1 MERLKIC
8 FVSQS
13 IYPLL
18 NQNVRERH
26 IGGAELQQLL
36 IGRELDRRGY
46 RVSFVTMDFGQP
58 PRELI
63 GPFQVLSTFS
73 PSAGVPG
80 LRFIYPRLIK
90 ILLALYR
97 AKADVYYVRCAGFIL
112 APVVFVARLL
122 HRKAVFCGASNVDFD
137 PGSVELRGGR
147 DRTMYFWG
155 LKNCDAVVVQ
165 NETQRESLSRHFYRP
180 APVIPNGFPR
190 EFSRAARRPE
200 NPEASVIWAGSFR
213 RYKNPDVF
221 LELAKRIPR
230 GQFVMIGGSSSL
242 SSREELNLCKEMI
255 RKSSGISNLKLTGLI
270 PFEEV
275 EEYLFRA
282 KLLVNTSEYEGFPNT
297 FLQAW
302 SKGVP
307 VISFVDPDNLLES
320 KGLGKAVKD
329 IDEMV
334 QAVDSVLNSRINFPS
349 ERIKAYFDDHFLI
362 EGVVDRYES
371 LFRSLYRN
379 RSLKRRKERKVMGW
393 LKI

>member
-1 MERLKIC
+1 MERPKIC

-18 NQNVRERH
+18 NQNVRARH

-58 PRELI
+58 QSELI
-63 GPFQVLSTFS
+63 GPFRVFSTFS
-73 PSAGVPG
+73 LSEGVPG

-97 AKADVYYVRCAGFIL
+97 AEADVYYVRCAGFIL

-122 HRKAVFCGASNVDFD
+122 RRKTVFCGATDVDFD
-137 PGSVELRGGR
+137 PGSVELDRAR
-147 DRTMYFWG
+147 DKIMYFWG

-165 NETQRESLSRHFYRP
+165 NETQRKSLFKHLHRT
-180 APVIPNGFPR
+180 APVIQNGFPR
-190 EFSRAARRPE
+190 EFSRMPGLPAH
-200 NPEASVIWAGSFR
+200 PEASVIWVGSFR
-213 RYKNPDVF
+213 KQKNPDDF
-221 LELAKRIPR
+221 LELAKKIPR
-230 GQFVMIGGSSSL
+230 GQFVMIGGNSTVSSQ
-242 SSREELNLCKEMI
+242 EDLNLYKEMV
-255 RKSSGISNLKLTGLI
+255 RRSCGIPNLKLAGLLS
-270 PFEEV
+270 FEEV
-275 EEYLFRA
+275 EEYFLRA
-282 KLLVNTSEYEGFPNT
+282 RLLVNTSLYEGFPNT

-307 VISFVDPDNLLES
+307 VVSFVDPDNLLES
-320 KGLGKAVKD
+320 KGLGKAVRN

-334 QAVDSVLNSRINFPS
+334 QTVDSVLDSRINFSS
-349 ERIKAYFDDHFLI
+349 EKIKAYFDDHFLI

-371 LFRSLYRN
+371 LFRSLYP
-379 RSLKRRKERKVMGW
+379 L
-393 LKI
+393 